1 MADKMTNKKKIINL
15 GFPSRRSEKFNKLS
29 CTSNDFFK
37 VSGGCSLCLSVCLAS
52 HEQYFSYLATV
63 TNAWDRAA
71 NLDLCLALTTFNS
84 EDSFT
89 CHTYC
94 DTGPPFLR
102 SYPKDLWFYLLNAM
116 PLANEQLLPILNV
129 LGLERL
135 VRARLE
141 LTASHLLSEST
152 TTRLHIRCSH
162 HWWQGVQL

>member
-1 MADKMTNKKKIINL
+1 MNFSHKWQIKWQTKKIIIL

-89 CHTYC
+89 CHTYS
-94 DTGPPFLR
+94 DTGTIFFKVISERPVILPSKCYALGEWAITTDFKRLRFGAAGSSEARTYSVPFAKR
-102 SYPKDLWFYLLNAM
+102 EHY
-116 PLANEQLLPILNV
+116 
-129 LGLERL
+129 
-135 VRARLE
+135 
-141 LTASHLLSEST
+141 H
-152 TTRLHIRCSH
+152 
-162 HWWQGVQL
+162 